1 MGCVENE
8 GHAENLVDTPTEW
21 LQSHWRRWAD
31 PETTGWGGRQ
41 DGLRLFISFLGN
53 KETGKSVRLEVLGTW
68 MIGDGEIETGEK

>member
-21 LQSHWRRWAD
+21 LQSHWRR
-31 PETTGWGGRQ
+31 Q

-53 KETGKSVRLEVLGTW
+53 KETGKSVHLEVLGTW
-68 MIGDGEIETGEK
+68 MIGDGEIEKGEK